1 LILNVHLSGQAK
13 RLTQAIED
21 NEPIGIPGVV
31 LTEIL
36 LSLQNDSEASRIA
49 QLLEDWPI
57 GPKHALN
64 MSFFGQK
71 IRMQAYFLRINCY

>member
-36 LSLQNDSEASRIA
+36 
-49 QLLEDWPI
+49 
-57 GPKHALN
+57 
-64 MSFFGQK
+64 
-71 IRMQAYFLRINCY
+71 